1 MHFSLLSFQSPHP
14 FPLYLLQMKHAFQY
28 SFLTLFFKCHSS
40 LFLLL
45 VYFTIFFFLPIF
57 CLSVLLLSFCPI
69 SKSPYQ
75 LSLLSLNSDVVCF
88 NRSQVNSHGFHL
100 HILTYLFFLHPV
112 ADLPSHPRSCFSLSP
127 LYLAWTSLSTAHL
140 TPLCSSPSLL
150 LSCPFSSN
158 HLKTNKLPNLP
169 SSWLLSFPV
178 HTHRC
183 CMWAPNIY

>member
-1 MHFSLLSFQSPHP
+1 
-14 FPLYLLQMKHAFQY
+14 MKHAFQY

-112 ADLPSHPRSCFSLSP
+112 ADLPSHPVPVSVFLPCTLLELHFPLLTSHRSAPAPPCFSPALF
-127 LYLAWTSLSTAHL
+127 HL
-140 TPLCSSPSLL
+140 TISRQT
-150 LSCPFSSN
+150 SCLIY
-158 HLKTNKLPNLP
+158 HL
-169 SSWLLSFPV
+169 
-178 HTHRC
+178 
-183 CMWAPNIY
+183 AGY